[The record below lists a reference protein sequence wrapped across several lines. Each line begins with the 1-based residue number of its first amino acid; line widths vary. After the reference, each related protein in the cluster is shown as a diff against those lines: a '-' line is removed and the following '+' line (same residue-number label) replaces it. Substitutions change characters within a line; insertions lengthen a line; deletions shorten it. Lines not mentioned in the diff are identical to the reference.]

1 MRRMTATLVA
11 LATTAMALGFAC
23 GQAPT
28 HGTVTVERQDFRV
41 RVTADGVLEAVES
54 TALAPPL
61 NIRRPFTVAWIIDDG
76 VAVKQGDVV
85 VRFDAIEFEQ
95 QLERAM
101 SERRTSQRR
110 IDRSNTE
117 RDVTIEKLDLDAAM
131 SQMELEHAESFQT
144 LDTTVFSRMEI
155 LESSI
160 DTELARHKADHALES
175 KDIEA
180 QLAQAEIDLHRI
192 AQQRADLQISQAED
206 GLEHLEI
213 IAPYDGLV
221 VLEREWDGTPT
232 RSGDVAW
239 PGSTLAR
246 LPDVHRMQAEVWVL
260 EADAGGLETGQAAT
274 IRLEASPATEWAAT
288 VESVDPLAAPRQQG
302 VPVQY
307 FRCVLAL
314 ETTDPGVMKPGA
326 RVQAEIVIAD
336 LEDAVVV
343 PRYAI
348 ATSDEGTKVL
358 REGPDGPEI
367 VPVTLGPSAA
377 GRVVVTDG
385 LEAGDQLVIDAING
399 RNANGGGRS
408 EPAAPAVTASPG
420 G

>member
-221 VLEREWDGTPT
+221 VLEREWDGTPHQV
-232 RSGDVAW
+232 RRRRVAGKH
-239 PGSTLAR
+239 PG
-246 LPDVHRMQAEVWVL
+246 P
-260 EADAGGLETGQAAT
+260 
-274 IRLEASPATEWAAT
+274 
-288 VESVDPLAAPRQQG
+288 APRR
-302 VPVQY
+302 P
-307 FRCVLAL
+307 
-314 ETTDPGVMKPGA
+314 PH
-326 RVQAEIVIAD
+326 
-336 LEDAVVV
+336 
-343 PRYAI
+343 
-348 ATSDEGTKVL
+348 
-358 REGPDGPEI
+358 
-367 VPVTLGPSAA
+367 A
-377 GRVVVTDG
+377 GRGVG
-385 LEAGDQLVIDAING
+385 S
-399 RNANGGGRS
+399 GGRCRRAGNRPS
-408 EPAAPAVTASPG
+408 RHDPPRGLSGHRVG
-420 G
+420 CDR